1 MDLGAPRRRS
11 PVEDVRCPDVKGLPD
26 DVYNRLHH
34 SFVDIL
40 KMRRGIES
48 ADARIATSMEA
59 ILKSHVLLE
68 RLRDDGF

>member
-1 MDLGAPRRRS
+1 MDLGAPRRRL

-48 ADARIATSMEA
+48 ADVHIYTSREA
-59 ILKSHVLLE
+59 ILKSREALKRV
-68 RLRDDGF
+68 RDDGF